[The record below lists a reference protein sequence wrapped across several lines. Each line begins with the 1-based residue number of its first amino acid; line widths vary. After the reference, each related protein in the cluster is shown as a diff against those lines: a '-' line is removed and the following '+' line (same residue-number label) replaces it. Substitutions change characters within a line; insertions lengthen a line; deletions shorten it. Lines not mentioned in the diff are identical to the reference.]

1 MKFLALLGH
10 EEDKD
15 GQDVPLRTALLR
27 TWDPSP
33 DWDAV
38 QWRTKNAASNRR

>member
-15 GQDVPLRTALLR
+15 GQDVPLRTALLG
-27 TWDPSP
+27 TWDRLVPRP
-33 DWDAV
+33 GILY
-38 QWRTKNAASNRR
+38 NGE